1 MCLTHPIV
9 IFVTFNISI
18 MIWFTSYDI
27 HTWDKRIEN
36 TIVESLGIELLE
48 INEDNLVGKMPVDK
62 RTVQPMRILHGGAS
76 VVLAETLGSI
86 GSAMIVDPEKFIVV
100 GQNISSN
107 HIRPVADGYVF
118 GTAVPVHI
126 GKKSHVWDI
135 TIRNEE
141 GKLIN
146 LSRLTMAILPKE

>member
-1 MCLTHPIV
+1 
-9 IFVTFNISI
+9 
-18 MIWFTSYDI
+18 MIWFKPYTLDD
-27 HTWDKRIEN
+27 WDKRIKD
-36 TIVESLGIELLE
+36 TIVEAIGIELLE

-86 GSAMIVDPEKFIVV
+86 ASAMMVDPEKYIVV

-107 HIRPVADGYVF
+107 HLRPVANGFVY
-118 GTAVPVHI
+118 GTTKLIHL
-126 GKKSHVWDI
+126 GKRSHVWDI

-141 GKLIN
+141 GKLVN
-146 LSRLTMAILPKE
+146 LSRLTMAILPKEAF